1 MSSGGSFFESKK
13 FKNIMK
19 YIYGWG
25 ASIVIVGALFKILHW
40 PGADI
45 MLIVGLLTEAFIFF
59 VSVFEP
65 MHEDPDWSLV
75 YPELALGHAD
85 DHKGLDDGEDLSVTQ
100 ELDNMLEEAKIDSDL
115 ITSLGEGMRNLSDN
129 ANQLGKVSGAAG
141 ATEEYVSSLKGASER
156 VTGLSDVYEKASQSL
171 LGIAESSDDGGS
183 FGEQLQKVS
192 QNLAALNN
200 VYELQLKGSSESLE
214 QQQKLQD
221 GISSLMS
228 NLHDSV
234 EDTRLYKENMA
245 QLAQNLTALNTVYG
259 NMLNAMTV
267 RE

>member
-19 YIYGWG
+19 FIYGWG

-40 PGADI
+40 PGANL
-45 MLIVGLLTEAFIFF
+45 MLIVGLLTEAVIFF
-59 VSVFEP
+59 VSAFEP
-65 MHEDPDWSLV
+65 LHEDPDWSLV

-85 DHKGLDDGEDLSVTQ
+85 DSKKLDSGDDLSITE
-100 ELDNMLEEAKIDSDL
+100 ELDNMLEEAKIDSEL
-115 ITSLGEGMRNLSDN
+115 IKSLGDGMRNLSQN
-129 ANQLGKVSGAAG
+129 AQDIGEVSGAAG
-141 ATEEYVSSLKGASER
+141 ATQEYVSSLKGASEK
-156 VTGLSDVYEKASQSL
+156 VTSLSSAYEQASQSI
-171 LGIAESSDDGGS
+171 LGLTAEAEGGSS
-183 FGEQLQKVS
+183 FGEQMQKVS
-192 QNLAALNN
+192 KNLAALNN

-214 QQQKLQD
+214 AQQRIQE
-221 GISSLMS
+221 GIQSLMS

-245 QLAQNLTALNTVYG
+245 VLAKNLTALNTVYG